1 MKFLS
6 NVLATLVGLFLF
18 FIILFFGFFIL
29 GVIMGSAGDD
39 ANKTYVKDNTVLLLD
54 LEKITQDHSAKT
66 IVTDFPYLNS
76 ENYDGLI
83 DVLNAIE
90 NAKTDDKIKGIS
102 LLNVQS
108 SLGLAQTK
116 ALRDKLNEFKE
127 SGKFVVSYSNYYTQ
141 GQYYLGSVAD
151 TVYVNPVGEVEFK
164 GLSSEILFFKDFQ
177 EKYGIKMEVI
187 RHGKYKSA
195 VEPFLENKM
204 SDENR
209 LQMQELL
216 NSAWETI
223 VQDIAVSRKI
233 SVDSLNAIADQLAAR
248 TPQLALNKKL
258 VDKVVY
264 EDEFHNGIKKAI
276 GVKYDEDYNTVDI
289 KDYAANVAIA
299 IKSKKEKNKIA
310 VIYAQGEIRDG
321 EGDVRTIG
329 EGYVK
334 QSLQDAVK
342 DENVKAIVLRVDSPG
357 GSALAS
363 DIIWREIEL
372 TKKHKPVIVSMGNY
386 AASGGYYISC
396 NADRIFAESTTI
408 TGSIGVFGAVPNFT
422 EFVNNIGIHSDVV
435 TTHKNSASY
444 SPFQPMDE
452 TLKGVLT
459 ESVEN
464 IYTVF
469 LQRVAQ
475 GRKMTI
481 EQVDEVAQGR
491 VWTGTDAKRLGLV
504 DEIGGLQEAI
514 NYAAKLAQTE
524 TYKTINFPVFEK
536 TTQEF
541 FDDLN
546 PFMTAKA
553 KESMIKEEIGEENY
567 QLLQRVKNLQTKS
580 GVQAMMPYE
589 IIIR

>member
-1 MKFLS
+1 
-6 NVLATLVGLFLF
+6 
-18 FIILFFGFFIL
+18 
-29 GVIMGSAGDD
+29 
-39 ANKTYVKDNTVLLLD
+39 
-54 LEKITQDHSAKT
+54 
-66 IVTDFPYLNS
+66 
-76 ENYDGLI
+76 
-83 DVLNAIE
+83 
-90 NAKTDDKIKGIS
+90 
-102 LLNVQS
+102 
-108 SLGLAQTK
+108 
-116 ALRDKLNEFKE
+116 
-127 SGKFVVSYSNYYTQ
+127 
-141 GQYYLGSVAD
+141 
-151 TVYVNPVGEVEFK
+151 
-164 GLSSEILFFKDFQ
+164 
-177 EKYGIKMEVI
+177 
-187 RHGKYKSA
+187 
-195 VEPFLENKM
+195 M

>member
-108 SLGLAQTK
+108 NLGLAQTK
-116 ALRDKLNEFKE
+116 ALRDKLNEFKG

-223 VQDIAVSRKI
+223 VQDISVSRKI

-276 GVKYDEDYNTVDI
+276 GVKYEEDYNTVDI

-310 VIYAQGEIRDG
+310 IIYAQGEIRDG

-363 DIIWREIEL
+363 DIIWREIQL

-422 EFVNNIGIHSDVV
+422 EFVNSIGIHSDVV
-435 TTHKNSASY
+435 TTHKNSANY

-452 TLKGVLT
+452 TLKAVLT

-469 LQRVAQ
+469 LHRVAQ

-481 EQVDEVAQGR
+481 EQVNEVAQGR

>member
-108 SLGLAQTK
+108 NLGLAQTK
-116 ALRDKLNEFKE
+116 ALRDKLNEFKG

-276 GVKYDEDYNTVDI
+276 GVKYEEDYNTVDI

-310 VIYAQGEIRDG
+310 IIYAQGEIRDG

-363 DIIWREIEL
+363 DIIWREIQL

-422 EFVNNIGIHSDVV
+422 EFVNSIGIHSDVV
-435 TTHKNSASY
+435 TTHKNSANY

-452 TLKGVLT
+452 TLKAVLT

-481 EQVDEVAQGR
+481 EQVNEVAQGR

>member
-108 SLGLAQTK
+108 NLGLAQTK
-116 ALRDKLNEFKE
+116 ALRDKLNEFKG

-223 VQDIAVSRKI
+223 VQDIAVNRKI

-276 GVKYDEDYNTVDI
+276 GVKYEEDYNTVDI

-310 VIYAQGEIRDG
+310 IIYAQGEIRDG

-363 DIIWREIEL
+363 DIIWREIQL

-422 EFVNNIGIHSDVV
+422 EFVNSIGIHSDVV
-435 TTHKNSASY
+435 TTHKNSANY

-452 TLKGVLT
+452 TLKAVLT

-481 EQVDEVAQGR
+481 EQVNEVAQGR

>member
-108 SLGLAQTK
+108 NLGLAQTK
-116 ALRDKLNEFKE
+116 ALRDKLNEFKG

-223 VQDIAVSRKI
+223 VQDISVSRKI

-276 GVKYDEDYNTVDI
+276 GVKYEENYNTVDI

-310 VIYAQGEIRDG
+310 IIYAQGEIRDG

-422 EFVNNIGIHSDVV
+422 EFVNSIGIHSDVV
-435 TTHKNSASY
+435 TTHKNSANY

-452 TLKGVLT
+452 TLKAVLT

>member
-108 SLGLAQTK
+108 NLGLAQTK
-116 ALRDKLNEFKE
+116 ALRDKLNEFKG
-127 SGKFVVSYSNYYTQ
+127 SGKFVVSYSNYYTE

-223 VQDIAVSRKI
+223 VQDISVSRKI

-276 GVKYDEDYNTVDI
+276 GVKYEEDYNTVDI
-289 KDYAANVAIA
+289 KDYAANIAIA

-310 VIYAQGEIRDG
+310 IIYAQGEIRDG

-422 EFVNNIGIHSDVV
+422 EFVNSIGIHSDVV
-435 TTHKNSASY
+435 TTHKNSANY

-452 TLKGVLT
+452 TLKAVLT

-481 EQVDEVAQGR
+481 EQVNEVAQGR

-524 TYKTINFPVFEK
+524 TYKAINFPVFEK